1 MNNDALQKINSFAG
15 DIALGKLKT
24 DDDVR
29 ALLDDVRVALEV
41 DVLFVLQNVGL
52 KYDFEYSFISTE
64 QDRYDIG
71 GTIMRYSR
79 RELFQAMAQYDD
91 HQQCDRPMIN
101 DPLASQFASVLRQGI
116 FFDDIY
122 YAAVGLLNL
131 EAIDWTPDIR
141 QALSRLSDV
150 LRNYISLRDF
160 RNNLR
165 RIQKDTVASD
175 LMRRSYFRISDIFIN
190 RELIVDIHRDANEVS
205 EEASF
210 VSFKDHISAFAEKYV
225 HPSNR
230 AVFRQILSRE
240 YLEKHFARSRE
251 NISFTYQRLVAGVYR
266 WVQSEIIPTDD
277 YSPANPHV
285 LWFVKNITEQ
295 RAREEKWKRSMLELN
310 STLVQTQN
318 ALTRA
323 LKNSNELFKEL
334 IEMLRT
340 AVVAYDLDKQSV
352 IVMNAAALELF
363 GYESISSFGGTLN
376 GLRERVISDNR
387 DTIDNELHNALF
399 NNELLDFELT
409 IAPDTSRIVHVF
421 AQAKKIQLASG
432 NCLLVI
438 TLTDISD
445 RIEMHNKLLALS
457 RTDSLT
463 GLSNR
468 RSGEEDIGLL
478 LRQRNQGLFCLLDVD
493 YFKHINDAYG
503 HAVGDKALIA
513 IAQTLSNSFRRG
525 DVVMRLGGDE
535 FATYSPYVTSKEIGI
550 QLLHRLQKNV
560 SEISIPEMNGEK
572 MSISI
577 GAIITTDSS
586 SNTFD
591 VVYKDADD
599 AMYHSKKNGRGQF
612 TLRSQK

>member
-15 DIALGKLKT
+15 DIALGKVKT

-64 QDRYDIG
+64 QDSYDIG

-205 EEASF
+205 EEAPF
-210 VSFKDHISAFAEKYV
+210 VSFKDHIAAFAEKYV

-251 NISFTYQRLVAGVYR
+251 GISFTYQRLVSGVYR

-340 AVVAYDLDKQSV
+340 AVVAYDLDKQAV

-399 NNELLDFELT
+399 NNETLDFELT

-513 IAQTLSNSFRRG
+513 IAKTLSNSFRRG